1 MCSANQWDAQKTST
15 LAAGI
20 GQQKGPNS
28 PWWCSATHHTT
39 NTSKVEWIGL
49 CSSPHPTIFA
59 WPLANWLPLLQASQQ
74 LFVKKTLPQP
84 AGDRKCFPRVC
95 PILKHGFYTIR
106 INKLISHG
114 QKLCWLCEC
123 FSHSV
128 MSNSLWPHGL
138 GPTRLLY
145 PWDFPGKNTGVG
157 CHSLLQGIFPTQGS
171 NLDIT
176 GRLFTVWATR

>member
-1 MCSANQWDAQKTST
+1 MP
-15 LAAGI
+15 AASI

-28 PWWCSATHHTT
+28 SSRQHLTLHNHCLKSWT
-39 NTSKVEWIGL
+39 NWAMKFCLIRHSHLTYS
-49 CSSPHPTIFA
+49 
-59 WPLANWLPLLQASQQ
+59 NWLPLIQALHQ

-128 MSNSLWPHGL
+128 MSNSLWPHRL